1 MDVNGR
7 LGGLVVGWKAIN
19 IWVSNSRGLD
29 SSFSIDYREE
39 EMEGDME
46 REVGTRKE
54 REGGKEGEGEKGRAR
69 D

>member
-1 MDVNGR
+1 MESHKY
-7 LGGLVVGWKAIN
+7 LGIQF
-19 IWVSNSRGLD
+19 SGLD
-29 SSFSIDYREE
+29 SIFSIEDREE

-54 REGGKEGEGEKGRAR
+54 REGEKGRAR